1 MIPASGKL
9 HHLKNIGHYDWT
21 GVNTI
26 EFVTEIFDELEQE
39 IPNLEAQDE
48 NPDLH
53 RRKQKVDDEV
63 KVYAVAYEALS
74 RAMLI

>member
-53 RRKQKVDDEV
+53 RRK
-63 KVYAVAYEALS
+63 
-74 RAMLI
+74 